1 MNKNKNININNKN
14 NVNNIK
20 NKLFKFFLILITVM
34 IFLNKSILAIE
45 NTSFADGSKDITAI
59 IITVCVS
66 LAVAL
71 IFLAIAIIV
80 KINSLK
86 KAADI
91 INEYIRTY
99 GMPKPKDKYYE

>member
-1 MNKNKNININNKN
+1 MS
-14 NVNNIK
+14 NIK
-20 NKLFKFFLILITVM
+20 NKALKVIVILISILV
-34 IFLNKSILAIE
+34 FLNEKIFAIE
-45 NTSFADGSKDITAI
+45 SAAFADGSKDITAI
-59 IITVCVS
+59 IIIVCIS

-80 KINSLK
+80 KINSLN